1 MRTNTILL
9 DRKILDRIIDEIR
22 EFEKTTDYK
31 TYDKILRLVG
41 KLGLDSDVDESTI
54 IHIIWRVIKTKK
66 GNKRIYRLLH
76 DLEYEIEGGWSDD

>member
-41 KLGLDSDVDESTI
+41 KLGLDSDFDESTI